1 MPEDTLPP
9 QPPNDAAAPPPPP
22 GDGHRAQIN
31 IEHEMRKSYL
41 DYSMSVIIGRA
52 LPDVRDGLK
61 PVHRRV
67 LYAMHTEGLHYN
79 KRYSK
84 CAGVVGE
91 VLKKYHPHGDSSV
104 YDALVRLAQEWNLR
118 YPLIDG
124 QGNFGSVDG
133 DPAAAYRY
141 TECRLERLA
150 DFLLADI
157 DKETVEWGP
166 NFDDTT
172 LEPKVLPTRFP
183 NLLVNGS
190 AGIAVGMAT
199 NIPPHNMGEVIDAA
213 VHLMSNPKA
222 TVLDLMRFIPGPDF
236 PTAGIIQGRDGIR
249 AAYEKGRGVVQVRAR
264 SNIEIHPRTERETI
278 VVTEIPYQVNK
289 AKLVEHIAD
298 LVRDKRVEGISDLR
312 DESSREGMRIVIEL
326 KRDAVAQVVLNN
338 LYTHTQMQTGFGV
351 IMLAIDGGQPRVLTL
366 KEMLER
372 FIAHRRD
379 VVTRR
384 TRHELRKARE
394 REHILLGYQIAL
406 DHIDEIIELIKKAN
420 DREVAR
426 QGLIATF
433 GFSELQAKAILEMQL
448 QRLTGLERQ
457 KILDEL
463 AEVQKLIARLKE
475 ILASEAV
482 LLQVIVTELQ
492 EVRQLFADER
502 RTEIQGEASD
512 LSTEDLIAE
521 EEMVVTVSHLGYV
534 KRNPVSL
541 YRAQKRGG
549 RGKTG
554 AITREED
561 FLEAL
566 FVASTHSYLLV
577 FSDKGKV
584 YWLKVHEIPQA
595 GRTAKGKPIVNLVQ
609 LAPGE
614 KVAAILPVRRL
625 PEPGVAAEE
634 AAAEELAPVDGAAV
648 EGAALEEGAPML
660 ESGEAAGIDELSPA
674 LEGATAQFVFMATRK
689 GLIKKTLLE
698 QFSRPRA
705 AGIIALGIEDEDE
718 LIAARLTDGRSH
730 VLISTAQGM
739 AIRFEESD
747 VRSMGRGAYG
757 VKGITL
763 GDGDAVVS
771 AAAIHAPAEGE
782 PAPTILTV
790 TQNGYGKRTV
800 LDEYRV
806 QTRGGKGLI
815 TIKTTER
822 NGPVVGAAPVT
833 DAEEV
838 MLITNRGMLI
848 RMPARGIS
856 VIGRNTQGVRL
867 ITLESK
873 EEQVVGFARVAETT
887 PEAEEAGVREAPEG
901 AEPVESGPADA
912 GAEAEP
918 GEPGEGP
925 EEQG

>member
-1 MPEDTLPP
+1 MPDETLPP
-9 QPPNDAAAPPPPP
+9 APPPAEPAAPPP
-22 GDGHRAQIN
+22 GDGHRAQVN
-31 IEHEMRKSYL
+31 IEDEMRKSYL

-61 PVHRRV
+61 PVHRRI
-67 LYAMHTEGLHYN
+67 LYAMHTEGLHHN

-104 YDALVRLAQEWNLR
+104 YDALVRLVQDWNMR
-118 YPLIDG
+118 YPLVDG

-141 TECRLERLA
+141 TECRLEKLA

-157 DKETVEWGP
+157 DKDTVEWGP
-166 NFDDTT
+166 NFDDSTQ
-172 LEPKVLPTRFP
+172 EPLVLPARFP

-190 AGIAVGMAT
+190 SGIAVGMAT
-199 NIPPHNMGEVIDAA
+199 SIPPHNMGEVLDAA
-213 VHLMSNPKA
+213 IHVVGNPKA
-222 TVLDLMRFIPGPDF
+222 TVAELMRFVPGPDF
-236 PTAGIIQGRDGIR
+236 PTAGIILGRDGIR
-249 AAYEKGRGVVQVRAR
+249 KAYETGRGTITVRAR
-264 SNIEIHPRTERETI
+264 ASVEVHPRTEREAI

-298 LVRDKRVEGISDLR
+298 LVRDKRIEGISDLR
-312 DESSREGMRIVIEL
+312 DESSREGMRVVIEL

-338 LYTHTQMQTGFGV
+338 LYAHTALQTGFGV
-351 IMLAIDGGQPRVLTL
+351 TLLSIDGGQPRILNL

-372 FIAHRRD
+372 FVAHRRD

-384 TRHELRKARE
+384 TRFELKQARA

-406 DHIDEIIELIKKAN
+406 DHLDELIELIKKAA

-426 QGLIATF
+426 EQMMARFGL
-433 GFSELQAKAILEMQL
+433 SELQAKAILEMQL

-475 ILASEAV
+475 ILGSEQV
-482 LLQVIVTELQ
+482 LLQVIVDELK

-502 RTEIQGEASD
+502 RTEIQGDPGD
-512 LSTEDLIAE
+512 LDLEDLIAE

-541 YRAQKRGG
+541 YRAQRRGG

-554 AITREED
+554 AGAREED

-566 FVASTHSYLLV
+566 FVASTHSYLFV
-577 FSDKGKV
+577 FTDKGKI

-595 GRTAKGKPIVNLVQ
+595 SRAARGKPIVNLVQ

-614 KVAAILPVRRL
+614 KVAAILPVRQL
-625 PEPGVAAEE
+625 PQPTAGADEVLDQEVAAATE
-634 AAAEELAPVDGAAV
+634 AAEKEAVAA
-648 EGAALEEGAPML
+648 
-660 ESGEAAGIDELSPA
+660 
-674 LEGATAQFVFMATRK
+674 AQQYVFLATRK
-689 GLIKKTLLE
+689 GSIKKTRLDA
-698 QFSRPRA
+698 FSRPRA
-705 AGIIALGIEDEDE
+705 AGIIALGIEEGDA
-718 LIAARLTDGRSH
+718 LIAARLTDGGSQ
-730 VLISTAQGM
+730 VLLSTARGM
-739 AIRFEESD
+739 AIRFDEGD
-747 VRSMGRGAYG
+747 VRATGRGAYG

-763 GDGDAVVS
+763 DEGDEVVS
-771 AAAIHAPAEGE
+771 AAVLGAPVEGV
-782 PAPTILTV
+782 PASTILTV
-790 TQNGYGKRTV
+790 TANGYGKRTE
-800 LDEYRV
+800 LAEYRF
-806 QTRGGKGLI
+806 QSRGGKGII

-822 NGPVVGAAPVT
+822 NGPVVAALPVLDT
-833 DAEEV
+833 EEV
-838 MLITNRGMLI
+838 MLITNKGMLI

-856 VIGRNTQGVRL
+856 LIGRNTQGVRL
-867 ITLESK
+867 ITVESR
-873 EEQVVGFARVAETT
+873 EEQVAGVARVAETS
-887 PEAEEAGVREAPEG
+887 PEGEAAEGEAAEGEAAAEDAGEGAPEAPEG
-901 AEPVESGPADA
+901 EG
-912 GAEAEP
+912 
-918 GEPGEGP
+918 GEPEG
-925 EEQG
+925 GDGA